1 MKLHPG
7 QLVLIDHHGVRVA
20 RVQFVLGDTAHLEL
34 QGQFFHTMPVEI
46 PVDEVMPYQGQEP
59 NSAGL
64 VK

>member
-7 QLVLIDHHGVRVA
+7 QLVLINDHGVRVA

-34 QGQFFHTMPVEI
+34 QGQFFHTMPVEV
-46 PVDEVMPYQGQEP
+46 PVDEVMRYDGQEP
-59 NSAGL
+59 NYAGF